1 MAGNR
6 NTSIRDRDRAALKKA
21 GAPCHICGGRID
33 YDLPYRNP
41 DYSVNG
47 DAFVADHVVA
57 YARGGAD
64 NIDNKRAAH
73 ARCNSA
79 KSDKTHADILRTS
92 GSLA

>member
-1 MAGNR
+1 MLRR
-6 NTSIRDRDRAALKKA
+6 NSSQRDRDRAALAKA
-21 GAPCHICGGRID
+21 GAPCHICGRPID
-33 YDLPYRNP
+33 YALPYRKP
-41 DYSVNG
+41 DGTVNG

-57 YARGGAD
+57 YAKGGAD
-64 NIDNKRAAH
+64 RLHNKRAAH